1 MSYRDE
7 NTNWRFT
14 VPQAGEVDSAETVT
28 SMLEEVDDALLGPMR
43 KAELISHGSALN
55 PASYTDGADST
66 YSTAKDNY
74 WTEQEGFNVYVTR
87 AHYHPTQTKVPY
99 AEEAGHAEESD
110 HALRSDVA
118 SKLSPGILLNGKL
131 LTGEGASAGEPQV
144 ANILLNDIPNA
155 PRVFWGTPE
164 PSENPSL
171 PAVLR
176 RGDIY
181 VKVLA

>member
-7 NTNWRFT
+7 NTKWRFT

-28 SMLEEVDDALLGPMR
+28 SMLEEVDAALLGPMR
-43 KAELISHGSALN
+43 KAELISHGAAIN
-55 PASYTDGADST
+55 PTPFPDGGDST
-66 YSTAKDNY
+66 YSSSRDDY
-74 WTEQEGFNVYVTR
+74 WTEQEGFDVYVTR
-87 AHYHPTQTKVPY
+87 SHYHPTQSKVPY
-99 AEEAGHAEESD
+99 AENAGHADEAD
-110 HALRSDVA
+110 HAQLADAA

-144 ANILLNDIPNA
+144 ANIMLDDIPNA
-155 PRVFWGTPE
+155 TRVFWGTLE

-171 PAVLR
+171 PTELR

-181 VKVLA
+181 IKVLS